1 MPTNKV
7 GEEIE
12 YIYVTSF
19 KVPVV
24 QNNQPGMVNAR
35 LAVPRSEFTYYTMI
49 AEMQDKGYINLFG
62 HITAEFALFSGG
74 YRVVA

>member
-1 MPTNKV
+1 MPINKV

-19 KVPVV
+19 KVPAVR
-24 QNNQPGMVNAR
+24 NNEASMVNAR
-35 LAVPRSEFTYYTMI
+35 LAVPRSEFVYYTMI
-49 AEMQDKGYINLFG
+49 ADMQDKGYINLFG

>member
-1 MPTNKV
+1 MPTNRV

-19 KVPVV
+19 KIPIT
-24 QNNQPGMVNAR
+24 QDNEFRMVNAR

-49 AEMQDKGYINLFG
+49 ADMQDKGYLTMFG
-62 HITAEFALFSGG
+62 HLTAEFALFSGG
-74 YRVVA
+74 YRVVT